1 MAHRSAKLPR
11 GSPTPPA
18 VGVLPVA
25 RHPACRQAGSP
36 PTAVVGE
43 TIQIQYPALI
53 VIARPVFAGRGNL
66 TPFGFG
72 RDDYSCEQA
81 PAIAVAFICSPQL
94 HIQ

>member
-1 MAHRSAKLPR
+1 MAHRSAKMPR

-18 VGVLPVA
+18 VGVH
-25 RHPACRQAGSP
+25 RSRDTSP